1 MTIPSL
7 VSPLDHRRNLKPK
20 GKRKEKMKK
29 LVKIVTIIA
38 SISAMLNLVGCGN
51 SNTPEAV
58 ALKFAEKLYSED
70 FEGAGELCTKETATL
85 LLLAKEMAKDSKE
98 FKEYKGGKFEVAKC
112 KVEGDSAIVELKCT
126 QKSGKVEMMQ
136 GNSAIALIKHKG
148 DWKVNIKKD

>member
-1 MTIPSL
+1 
-7 VSPLDHRRNLKPK
+7 
-20 GKRKEKMKK
+20 
-29 LVKIVTIIA
+29 
-38 SISAMLNLVGCGN
+38 MLNLVGCGN

-70 FEGAGELCTKETATL
+70 FEGAGEVCTKKTAAL
-85 LLLAKEMAKDSKE
+85 LLMMKDMAKDSNE
-98 FKEYKGGKFEVAKC
+98 FKANKGGEFEVAKC

-136 GNSAIALIKHKG
+136 GKDAITLIKHKG

>member
-1 MTIPSL
+1 
-7 VSPLDHRRNLKPK
+7 
-20 GKRKEKMKK
+20 MKK
-29 LVKIVTIIA
+29 LVKIVAIIA

-70 FEGAGELCTKETATL
+70 FEGAGEVCTKETAAL
-85 LLLAKEMAKDSKE
+85 LLMMKDMAKDSNE
-98 FKEYKGGKFEVAKC
+98 FKANKGGKFEVAKC

-136 GNSAIALIKHKG
+136 GKDAITLIKHKG
-148 DWKVNIKKD
+148 DWKVSIKKD